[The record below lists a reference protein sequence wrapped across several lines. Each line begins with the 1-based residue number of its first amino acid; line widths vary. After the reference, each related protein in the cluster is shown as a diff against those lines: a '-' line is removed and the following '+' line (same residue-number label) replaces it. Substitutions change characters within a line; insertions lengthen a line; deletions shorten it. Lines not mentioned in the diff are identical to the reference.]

1 MLSRSYIDRYARVE
15 TALLFLPSAGVIMPL
30 ALFILIPPLSLSLSC
45 SLAHIRVYQYEK
57 QKFVNERDLRDLRRC
72 KTPEEERQVSIEQT
86 RRRRA
91 YGADQLAAQTPEQ
104 MVREEAALT
113 HLAATLSRLG
123 IDATSTLRTGF
134 AMKAEQRYASG
145 QIDAEDEDVRDL
157 VSLFYIPLHFL
168 QILTIGLAPP

>member
-1 MLSRSYIDRYARVE
+1 M
-15 TALLFLPSAGVIMPL
+15 
-30 ALFILIPPLSLSLSC
+30 
-45 SLAHIRVYQYEK
+45 
-57 QKFVNERDLRDLRRC
+57 
-72 KTPEEERQVSIEQT
+72 SIEQT

-157 VSLFYIPLHFL
+157 VSLFCIPLHFL
-168 QILTIGLAPP
+168 QILLTIGLACSPLTCFLTDSTD